1 MYCNTAYLEKQREI
15 ELWIYLDAGLD
26 IVERMLILEI
36 NDMYIIQSM
45 IKSSISMKTNTTI
58 DFSAFVTGY

>member
-58 DFSAFVTGY
+58 DFSAFVMGY